1 MYFPITRLVLLVLL
15 SGLFASA
22 VAAEEVVFIVRHAEK
37 ATTGGAD
44 PDLSAAG
51 HARAKRLRA
60 VLRDAGVARIF
71 VTEFKRTK
79 QTAAPLGGLL
89 PANSTETVP
98 AANTATL
105 LTRVRGSVGNVLV
118 VGHSNTVPAVIAGLG
133 ITAPIQIAE
142 TDFDNLFI
150 VLRKPAP
157 ARLIRLHYR

>member
-1 MYFPITRLVLLVLL
+1 MYFPTTRLILLVLL
-15 SGLFASA
+15 SSLVASA

-37 ATTGGAD
+37 AATGGAD
-44 PDLSAAG
+44 PDLSTAG

-60 VLRDAGVARIF
+60 VLRDARVARIF

-89 PANSTETVP
+89 PASATETVP
-98 AANTATL
+98 AANMSSL
-105 LTRVRGSVGNVLV
+105 LTKVRASGGNVLV

-142 TDFDNLFI
+142 SDFDNLF
-150 VLRKPAP
+150 VLIRKPIP
-157 ARLIRLHYR
+157 RLIRLHY

>member
-1 MYFPITRLVLLVLL
+1 MYFPITRLILLALL
-15 SGLFASA
+15 TGLFASA

-44 PDLSAAG
+44 PDLSPAG

-60 VLRDAGVARIF
+60 VLRDARVARIF

-89 PANSTETVP
+89 PANATETVP
-98 AANTATL
+98 SGNTATL
-105 LTRVRGSVGNVLV
+105 LTKVRASGGNVLV
-118 VGHSNTVPAVIAGLG
+118 VGHSDTVPAVIAGLG

-142 TDFDNLFI
+142 NHFDNLF
-150 VLRKPAP
+150 VLIRKPTP
-157 ARLIRLHYR
+157 RLIRLHY

>member
-1 MYFPITRLVLLVLL
+1 MYFPTTRLILLVLL
-15 SGLFASA
+15 SALFASA

-44 PDLSAAG
+44 PDLSTAG

-60 VLRDAGVARIF
+60 VLRDARVARIF

-89 PANSTETVP
+89 PASSTETVP
-98 AANTATL
+98 AANMSTL
-105 LTRVRGSVGNVLV
+105 LTRVRASGGNVLV

-133 ITAPIQIAE
+133 ITTPIQIAE
-142 TDFDNLFI
+142 SDFDNLF
-150 VLRKPAP
+150 VLIRKPIP
-157 ARLIRLHYR
+157 RLIRLHY

>member
-1 MYFPITRLVLLVLL
+1 MYFPIPRLILLALL
-15 SGLFASA
+15 TGLFASA

-60 VLRDAGVARIF
+60 VLRHAQVARIF

-89 PANSTETVP
+89 PANATETV
-98 AANTATL
+98 AWGNTSTL
-105 LTRVRGSVGNVLV
+105 LTKIRAAGGNVLV
-118 VGHSNTVPAVIAGLG
+118 VGHSNTVPAVISGLG
-133 ITAPIQIAE
+133 VTAPIQIGE
-142 TDFDNLFI
+142 DEFDNLF
-150 VLRKPAP
+150 VLIRKPTP
-157 ARLIRLHYR
+157 RLIRLHY